1 MLNTLTT
8 TTGALSEALTELKN
22 SGYIF
27 NFIKKNEFLY
37 CSEKE
42 MNFRSYELN
51 ITEMFRYENKNE
63 PSMNT
68 VLYAVESPEYGLK
81 GFLVN

>member
-8 TTGALSEALTELKN
+8 EIASFTDALNELIS

-27 NFIKKNEFLY
+27 NFTKKNEFVY

-51 ITEMFRYENKNE
+51 ITEKFRYENKNE
-63 PSMNT
+63 PYKNT

>member
-1 MLNTLTT
+1 MLNTLIIKTAKLAA
-8 TTGALSEALTELKN
+8 ALNELKN
-22 SGYIF
+22 NGYTC

-37 CSEKE
+37 CSERE

-51 ITEMFRYENKNE
+51 ITEKFRYENKNE
-63 PSMNT
+63 PSENT
-68 VLYAVESPEYGLK
+68 VLYAVESPEYGVK

>member
-1 MLNTLTT
+1 MINTFTTETITLTD
-8 TTGALSEALTELKN
+8 ALNELKN
-22 SGYIF
+22 NGYTF

-42 MNFRSYELN
+42 MNFRSYELT
-51 ITEMFRYENKNE
+51 ITERYRYENKNE
-63 PSMNT
+63 PSKNT
-68 VLYAVESPEYGLK
+68 VLYAVESSEYGLK

>member
-1 MLNTLTT
+1 MLNILTT
-8 TTGALSEALTELKN
+8 ETGNLAEALNELKN
-22 SGYIF
+22 NGYTF

-42 MNFRSYELN
+42 MNLRSYELT
-51 ITEMFRYENKNE
+51 ITEKYRYENKNE
-63 PSMNT
+63 PSRNT

>member
-1 MLNTLTT
+1 
-8 TTGALSEALTELKN
+8 
-22 SGYIF
+22 
-27 NFIKKNEFLY
+27 
-37 CSEKE
+37 

-51 ITEMFRYENKNE
+51 ITEKYRYENKNE
-63 PSMNT
+63 PSKNT